1 MALLFCGNDHELCLI
16 CFVVWKEIEKKKMA
30 AVVKFRANHGAN
42 ENEKESSK
50 FKSYRMDLGKNCGIR
65 LRLTRH
71 HTYVNFGKV
80 SVKRIRVERN
90 FFRVKLTLNF
100 ESKARRNFSIV
111 DKRQSV
117 PSRHFLIYLRHGLWT
132 WSHFGEWAFIAYT
145 VLLKNPKSKW

>member
-1 MALLFCGNDHELCLI
+1 MFVLFCCLKRN
-16 CFVVWKEIEKKKMA
+16 WKKMA

-80 SVKRIRVERN
+80 SVKKIRVERN

>member
-1 MALLFCGNDHELCLI
+1 MIMSYVCFVLLFERKL
-16 CFVVWKEIEKKKMA
+16 KKKMA

-42 ENEKESSK
+42 ENEKEFSK
-50 FKSYRMDLGKNCGIR
+50 FKSYRMDLGKNCG
-65 LRLTRH
+65 H

-80 SVKRIRVERN
+80 SVKKIRVERN

-117 PSRHFLIYLRHGLWT
+117 PSRHFLIYLRHGL
-132 WSHFGEWAFIAYT
+132 
-145 VLLKNPKSKW
+145 

>member
-1 MALLFCGNDHELCLI
+1 MFLFSFVVMI
-16 CFVVWKEIEKKKMA
+16 MSYVCFVFLIEKKLKKKMA

-65 LRLTRH
+65 LRLMRH
-71 HTYVNFGKV
+71 LTYVNFGKV
-80 SVKRIRVERN
+80 SVKKIRVRLRET
-90 FFRVKLTLNF
+90 FSKLKLKLTLNF

-117 PSRHFLIYLRHGLWT
+117 PSRHFLIYLRHGL
-132 WSHFGEWAFIAYT
+132 
-145 VLLKNPKSKW
+145 

>member
-1 MALLFCGNDHELCLI
+1 MSYVCFVLLFERKL
-16 CFVVWKEIEKKKMA
+16 KKKMA

-71 HTYVNFGKV
+71 HMYVNFGKV
-80 SVKRIRVERN
+80 SVKKIRVERN

-117 PSRHFLIYLRHGLWT
+117 PSRHFLIYLRHGL
-132 WSHFGEWAFIAYT
+132 
-145 VLLKNPKSKW
+145 